1 MTTRS
6 RKRDLFRALLSSS
19 SSQSLE
25 TTSAPRPGLQSRP
38 ASSTHSTPGPPTSS
52 LIPSSVSPPPSTSQ
66 QGQLVGS
73 KPTSTQRRGS
83 PAESTYSASSPPS
96 RDLWQEALQR
106 LSEKD
111 RALVLKHFSPGSTD
125 TTSMVDNLLTTA
137 KDKRKVCEDKR
148 WNFRFKDHT
157 VRLQDTAD
165 KVIVWLDK
173 FKEVGDIAA
182 NVDPMHAG
190 LPWAGIRFLLQVW
203 STMVPLL

>member
-1 MTTRS
+1 
-6 RKRDLFRALLSSS
+6 
-19 SSQSLE
+19 
-25 TTSAPRPGLQSRP
+25 
-38 ASSTHSTPGPPTSS
+38 
-52 LIPSSVSPPPSTSQ
+52 
-66 QGQLVGS
+66 
-73 KPTSTQRRGS
+73 
-83 PAESTYSASSPPS
+83 
-96 RDLWQEALQR
+96 
-106 LSEKD
+106 
-111 RALVLKHFSPGSTD
+111 
-125 TTSMVDNLLTTA
+125 MVDNLLTTA

-203 STMVPLL
+203 STMGPLL